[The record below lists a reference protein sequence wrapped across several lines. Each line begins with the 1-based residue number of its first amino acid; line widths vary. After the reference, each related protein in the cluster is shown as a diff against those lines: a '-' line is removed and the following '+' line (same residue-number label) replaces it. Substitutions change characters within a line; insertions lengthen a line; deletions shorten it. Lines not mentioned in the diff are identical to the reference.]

1 MSQNRWVMRQ
11 HVNKEHGKKRVRDEE
26 IFSIVR
32 MQSWFKGKRERY
44 WVVDEEARPDPPARP
59 DIVRDVGEESPD
71 SSDTT
76 DEEVEEDVSYDR
88 LEGEIQQ
95 WQD

>member
-1 MSQNRWVMRQ
+1 
-11 HVNKEHGKKRVRDEE
+11 
-26 IFSIVR
+26 

-95 WQD
+95 WQDEKQERRLALLARPVEVEVDP